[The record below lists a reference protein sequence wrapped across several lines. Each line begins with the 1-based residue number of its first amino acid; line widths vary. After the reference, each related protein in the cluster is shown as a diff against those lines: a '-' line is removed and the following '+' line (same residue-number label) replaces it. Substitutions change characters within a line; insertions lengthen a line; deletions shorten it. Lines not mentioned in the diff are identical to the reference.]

1 MRNVLVKGHLFL
13 GVSYGTR
20 FVFVYL
26 FMSVFLSVC
35 VCVSL
40 CVCFSVCVC
49 VCGWGPLPGNVLSYW
64 CFSPGFSMK
73 ELKGQGVRSIILT
86 SGTLSPLSSFTSE
99 MQMWVCVFS
108 VSSAYWQC
116 SAWPCTSFTIKK
128 NTSSSELTRKNG
140 YIWKL
145 NTSA

>member
-49 VCGWGPLPGNVLSYW
+49 VCVGGGP
-64 CFSPGFSMK
+64 F
-73 ELKGQGVRSIILT
+73 Q
-86 SGTLSPLSSFTSE
+86 E
-99 MQMWVCVFS
+99 MF
-108 VSSAYWQC
+108 
-116 SAWPCTSFTIKK
+116 
-128 NTSSSELTRKNG
+128 
-140 YIWKL
+140 
-145 NTSA
+145 